1 MLPKSNPK
9 SRWRKAR
16 RFDSAF
22 GARIAIVSAPYEILE
37 HPADVGFL
45 AYGRTLAE
53 LFENAAL
60 ALCALA
66 CAPEKIEERSEH
78 EITACAADLES
89 LLYAWLA
96 EILAV
101 ADAEQ
106 VVFRR
111 AKVTLLC
118 EPASGQPGEIRGI
131 LFGEKFDR
139 ARHAAGTYI
148 KAVTLHQFALER
160 SADGFRARVFLD
172 L

>member
-1 MLPKSNPK
+1 M
-9 SRWRKAR
+9 A
-16 RFDSAF
+16 
-22 GARIAIVSAPYEILE
+22 VPYEILE

-45 AYGRTLAE
+45 AYGPTLPE
-53 LFENAAL
+53 IFENTAL
-60 ALCALA
+60 ALCSLA
-66 CAPEKIEERSEH
+66 CAPEKIEERLER
-78 EITACAADLES
+78 EVAARATDMES

-106 VVFRR
+106 LVFRR
-111 AKVTLLC
+111 AKVALLH
-118 EPASGQPGEIRGI
+118 EPASGEPGEVRGI
-131 LFGEKFDR
+131 LYGEKFDR

-160 SADGFRARVFLD
+160 TPEGFRARVFLD

>member
-1 MLPKSNPK
+1 MTL
-9 SRWRKAR
+9 
-16 RFDSAF
+16 
-22 GARIAIVSAPYEILE
+22 PYEILE

-45 AYGRTLAE
+45 AYGRTLPE

-60 ALCALA
+60 ALCSLA
-66 CAPEKIEERSEH
+66 SAPEKIEERLKR
-78 EITACAADLES
+78 EITAHAADVES

-106 VVFRR
+106 LMFRQ
-111 AKVTLLC
+111 AKVSSLYERTP
-118 EPASGQPGEIRGI
+118 EGRGEVHGI
-131 LFGEKFDR
+131 LYGEKYDR
-139 ARHAAGTYI
+139 ARHTAGTYI

-160 SADGFRARVFLD
+160 TAEGFRARVFLD

>member
-1 MLPKSNPK
+1 MRGSGSLESGGGGHM
-9 SRWRKAR
+9 RKK
-16 RFDSAF
+16 FE
-22 GARIAIVSAPYEILE
+22 VLE

-45 AYGRTLAE
+45 AYGGTLEE

-60 ALCALA
+60 AMCSLA
-66 CAPEKIEERSEH
+66 CAPEKVSERVER
-78 EITACAADLES
+78 EIRASGRDIES

-106 VVFRR
+106 LVFRR
-111 AKVTLLC
+111 VRVSQL
-118 EPASGQPGEIRGI
+118 EPRQQSGTEKHGLAGAVGGRAYGQP
-131 LFGEKFDR
+131 FDR

-148 KAVTLHQFALER
+148 KAVTLHQFAVKRTEQ
-160 SADGFRARVFLD
+160 GWQARVFLD